1 MDLRY
6 AELTPAY
13 GRDYKSAVAAKADFA
28 QGKDF
33 TLAATGQK
41 ISIRDVP
48 KGTPVQLRYNRSTRV
63 IVFTVEQKHL
73 DALAVV
79 A

>member
-6 AELTPAY
+6 AELTPRY
-13 GRDYKSAVAAKADFA
+13 NRDYKSAAAVKLDFA

-33 TLAATGQK
+33 TFAATGQA

-48 KGTPVQLRYNRSTRV
+48 VGTPVQLRYNRLTRV

-73 DALAVV
+73 DAL
-79 A
+79 